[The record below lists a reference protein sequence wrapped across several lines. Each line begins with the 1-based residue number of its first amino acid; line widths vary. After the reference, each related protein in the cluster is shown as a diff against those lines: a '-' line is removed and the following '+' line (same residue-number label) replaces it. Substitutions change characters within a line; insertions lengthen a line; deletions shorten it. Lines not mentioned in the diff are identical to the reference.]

1 MFFFSD
7 GGDPFS
13 NVGVS
18 EHHEV
23 TLVITTETASTS
35 AAGASATAPDVAPA
49 TAPNVAVTEPV
60 VTVDAHSH
68 DDSVNVQPRDEVSI
82 QELAKLPL
90 AEVQTIMQSNFG
102 SYEYVHSY
110 LTCQSSDCDKFH
122 DEMTAVKEN
131 WDKFKHGWL
140 SKKYWWACF
149 IEEIKGTYCLL
160 CMKHKS
166 KSSLNKEKNT
176 FIETPSTR
184 FKFNAIKNHHGSG
197 IHLQSCQNELLQ
209 RAKHQ

>member
-1 MFFFSD
+1 MGFFSD

-23 TLVITTETASTS
+23 TETASTS

-122 DEMTAVKEN
+122 DEMTAVKESLN
-131 WDKFKHGWL
+131 MDGFPRSTGGH
-140 SKKYWWACF
+140 A
-149 IEEIKGTYCLL
+149 LL
-160 CMKHKS
+160 KKS
-166 KSSLNKEKNT
+166 KVLIAY
-176 FIETPSTR
+176 F
-184 FKFNAIKNHHGSG
+184 A
-197 IHLQSCQNELLQ
+197 
-209 RAKHQ
+209 